1 MLLTLLGV
9 SLIPSSANFLGFM
22 ARPERLVLAESA
34 AAAAEFGVSVD
45 SGSSGLAAAAG
56 VAADADGVDTVAAGV
71 LAACK
76 VCMGK
81 AFSKSFPIL
90 KHPFD
95 KFFIRGTRLLA
106 GRTLSVGFQKTIFV
120 LRETKTLRCYSLKLH
135 FL

>member
-22 ARPERLVLAESA
+22 ARPERLVLAES

-71 LAACK
+71 LATCK
-76 VCMGK
+76 EHAWK
-81 AFSKSFPIL
+81 NHSANL
-90 KHPFD
+90 
-95 KFFIRGTRLLA
+95 
-106 GRTLSVGFQKTIFV
+106 
-120 LRETKTLRCYSLKLH
+120 
-135 FL
+135 

>member
-1 MLLTLLGV
+1 
-9 SLIPSSANFLGFM
+9 M
-22 ARPERLVLAESA
+22 ARPDRLVLAESAAA

-45 SGSSGLAAAAG
+45 SGSSGLAAG
-56 VAADADGVDTVAAGV
+56 VVADADGVDTVAAGV

-106 GRTLSVGFQKTIFV
+106 GRTLSVGFQNMHDFHLARKQNTV
-120 LRETKTLRCYSLKLH
+120 MLPCTDMSPAP
-135 FL
+135 